1 MQKISILHTFKIYLT
16 KKYIIFGVQFPFKV
30 KEKETKL
37 TGFLLMQN
45 IIVLYTELFC
55 KWKGSK
61 FLHPRDNK
69 IQQNIFLSDETNEI
83 CKFTKFRHFAYLYMV
98 RYGVQ

>member
-61 FLHPRDNK
+61 FLHPRDKKYSK
-69 IQQNIFLSDETNEI
+69 IFFCQMRPMRSVSLQSSDILPTS
-83 CKFTKFRHFAYLYMV
+83 TW
-98 RYGVQ
+98 

>member
-37 TGFLLMQN
+37 TGFSLMQISLCCTQN
-45 IIVLYTELFC
+45 YFVNEKDQSSYIPETTKYSKIFFC
-55 KWKGSK
+55 QMRPMRSVS
-61 FLHPRDNK
+61 L
-69 IQQNIFLSDETNEI
+69 QSSDILPTS
-83 CKFTKFRHFAYLYMV
+83 TW
-98 RYGVQ
+98 